1 MIIQKDTPEAP
12 AALIVE
18 GGALRGVF
26 SAGVLDGFLREE
38 FDPFDFYLG
47 VSSGASNLAA
57 FLARMPGRN
66 ARIYM
71 DHSLRPAFMNPAR
84 FLRGGHLLDLDWLWE
99 VTIREM
105 RLDLKRIYGR
115 GKPFFVVMTDV
126 RAGCAVYRETG
137 PGDLEAVLKAS
148 SALPVLYR
156 GFPRIDGRA
165 MADGGLTDAVPA
177 AEAIRR
183 GARRLV
189 VIRSRTRNY
198 VKRGGL
204 SQALMAWCLR
214 GCPALA
220 RAVARRAERYNRSV
234 SLLRNPPPGVSVA
247 EVNPPASFR
256 VSRLTRDRDLLQEGY
271 QMGLA
276 AAKDLLTAGEAA
288 FTRG

>member
-1 MIIQKDTPEAP
+1 
-12 AALIVE
+12 
-18 GGALRGVF
+18 
-26 SAGVLDGFLREE
+26 
-38 FDPFDFYLG
+38 
-47 VSSGASNLAA
+47 
-57 FLARMPGRN
+57 MPGRN

-126 RAGCAVYRETG
+126 RTGRAVYRETG

-189 VIRSRTRNY
+189 VIRSRTRDY
-198 VKRGGL
+198 VKG
-204 SQALMAWCLR
+204 
-214 GCPALA
+214 
-220 RAVARRAERYNRSV
+220 
-234 SLLRNPPPGVSVA
+234 
-247 EVNPPASFR
+247 
-256 VSRLTRDRDLLQEGY
+256 
-271 QMGLA
+271 A
-276 AAKDLLTAGEAA
+276 ACHR
-288 FTRG
+288 F

>member
-126 RAGCAVYRETG
+126 RTGRAVYRETG

-148 SALPVLYR
+148 SALPFLYR

-177 AEAIRR
+177 AEAISR

-189 VIRSRTRNY
+189 VIRSRTRDY
-198 VKRGGL
+198 VKGGGL
-204 SQALMAWCLR
+204 SQVLMAWCLR

-220 RAVARRAERYNRSV
+220 RAVARRAERYNGSV
-234 SLLRNPPPGVSVA
+234 SLLRNPPPSVSVA